1 MTKDYLTYN
10 ENLNLRLGELGFKR
24 KDMNRFIR
32 KNNDVVQ
39 ILSFTHHTNGE
50 HHVRYYDITV
60 HNEIPPVTELSK
72 AIGVS
77 SGGFG
82 HQICYCI
89 PQGHY
94 DAYKWRIA
102 TCDSDKIINSVID
115 QMIYEVEEIA
125 IPYFFN
131 RYDTIDSIVTAL
143 EEDTLCHG
151 VIKRQLLP
159 LLYLVQKR
167 YQAAICYMDE
177 ELKNL
182 STITEEDDRK
192 LAKGYELPG
201 FKRKSPWVNTKY
213 IEYLEYA
220 KRISEYLNSTI

>member
-94 DAYKWRIA
+94 D
-102 TCDSDKIINSVID
+102 V
-115 QMIYEVEEIA
+115 
-125 IPYFFN
+125 
-131 RYDTIDSIVTAL
+131 
-143 EEDTLCHG
+143 
-151 VIKRQLLP
+151 
-159 LLYLVQKR
+159 
-167 YQAAICYMDE
+167 
-177 ELKNL
+177 
-182 STITEEDDRK
+182 
-192 LAKGYELPG
+192 
-201 FKRKSPWVNTKY
+201 
-213 IEYLEYA
+213 
-220 KRISEYLNSTI
+220 

>member
-1 MTKDYLTYN
+1 
-10 ENLNLRLGELGFKR
+10 
-24 KDMNRFIR
+24 
-32 KNNDVVQ
+32 
-39 ILSFTHHTNGE
+39 
-50 HHVRYYDITV
+50 
-60 HNEIPPVTELSK
+60 
-72 AIGVS
+72 
-77 SGGFG
+77 
-82 HQICYCI
+82 
-89 PQGHY
+89 
-94 DAYKWRIA
+94 
-102 TCDSDKIINSVID
+102 
-115 QMIYEVEEIA
+115 MIYEVEEIA